1 MYFFE
6 LSVFWHFF
14 GYFSSNAIHFLVV
27 NKKIVS
33 YFEKFKWVVVSY
45 DWRIWWVVSCKSV
58 FYRKG
63 LRVFRQ
69 GLSLNKQPYMK
80 WSLSLKAPNIG
91 IIFSSYTLTY
101 RVTTVYWP
109 AKINKSQI
117 YLFQLE
123 LWDSGET
130 ATRKYNHILPV
141 LLWTFLSLMFTQVIY
156 LSLLSLGGEAEHL
169 SFCLRF
175 LIHG

>member
-1 MYFFE
+1 M
-6 LSVFWHFF
+6 
-14 GYFSSNAIHFLVV
+14 
-27 NKKIVS
+27 
-33 YFEKFKWVVVSY
+33 
-45 DWRIWWVVSCKSV
+45 
-58 FYRKG
+58 G

-80 WSLSLKAPNIG
+80 WSLSLKAPKIG
-91 IIFSSYTLTY
+91 IIFSSYTLIPNILLHIC

-141 LLWTFLSLMFTQVIY
+141 LLWTFLSLMFTQVTYLCLVLLQVQKCFGLVQIFCAWPKIY
-156 LSLLSLGGEAEHL
+156 LHIVAVTIILCQTKRWFAFSIFFVPAQK
-169 SFCLRF
+169 F
-175 LIHG
+175 LKRH

>member
-1 MYFFE
+1 MLFLMIEEFDG
-6 LSVFWHFF
+6 S
-14 GYFSSNAIHFLVV
+14 FLVRAFFIERDCV
-27 NKKIVS
+27 
-33 YFEKFKWVVVSY
+33 Y
-45 DWRIWWVVSCKSV
+45 SV
-58 FYRKG
+58 
-63 LRVFRQ
+63 RVYHWIN
-69 GLSLNKQPYMK
+69 SPKYMK

-91 IIFSSYTLTY
+91 IIFSSYTLTSNILLHIC

>member
-1 MYFFE
+1 MLFLIFE
-6 LSVFWHFF
+6 EFDGS
-14 GYFSSNAIHFLVV
+14 FLVRA
-27 NKKIVS
+27 
-33 YFEKFKWVVVSY
+33 F
-45 DWRIWWVVSCKSV
+45 

-63 LRVFRQ
+63 LRVFCRD
-69 GLSLNKQPYMK
+69 LSLNKQPYMK

-91 IIFSSYTLTY
+91 IIFSSYTLIPNILLHIC

-141 LLWTFLSLMFTQVIY
+141 LLWTFLSLMFTQVTY
-156 LSLLSLGGEAEHL
+156 LCLVLLQVQKCFRLVQT
-169 SFCLRF
+169 FCARQKDDLHSVFFFVPAQKF
-175 LIHG
+175 LKRY

>member
-1 MYFFE
+1 MQ
-6 LSVFWHFF
+6 
-14 GYFSSNAIHFLVV
+14 
-27 NKKIVS
+27 
-33 YFEKFKWVVVSY
+33 WVVVSY

-63 LRVFRQ
+63 LRQ
-69 GLSLNKQPYMK
+69 GLSLNKKPYMK
-80 WSLSLKAPNIG
+80 ASNIG
-91 IIFSSYTLTY
+91 IIFSSYTLTSNILLHIC

-141 LLWTFLSLMFTQVIY
+141 LLWTFLSLMFTQLIY